1 MEISKIQMKIL
12 NFIMR
17 INSENFIYEEKKDI
31 N

>member
-17 INSENFIYEEKKDI
+17 INSENFINEEKKDI